1 MKIAMLILA
10 AGFSQRMGVLKP
22 LLPVGDASAL
32 CRAVGLGVREK
43 IHMISVVTGH
53 RHQEVEAALYDCRAK
68 NIRHIYN
75 GKYAEGM
82 FSSVKAGVHSLP
94 GDIDGFFLLP
104 ADHCAV
110 SPDTLE
116 KLIAA
121 FILSEGKS
129 VIYPV
134 YKGARGHP
142 PLIPYCYAEGVK
154 SYDGGDGM
162 KGYLSAYP
170 CAEVEIDDP
179 GILIDMDTPEDYATL
194 LRYLGY
200 PTYPD
205 EFGCYKLLEK
215 YGTPEHVIRHSKQV
229 GELALRM
236 ADLLSRQGVTINRPL
251 LYSACLLHDMARLEP
266 DHENAGADR
275 LLTEGYPDT
284 ARLVRHH
291 MDLPDEIK
299 TAPDAGAPES
309 WELLLLYLADKLT
322 RDGRIVHPDDTLAL
336 LRSRFADDPEALA
349 RAEERMARAKAVLSL
364 LERQYQISYGDLT
377 AGPA

>member
-1 MKIAMLILA
+1 LKIAMLILA
-10 AGFSQRMGVLKP
+10 AGFSQRMGVFKA
-22 LLPVGDASAL
+22 PVAGGRRQRP
-32 CRAVGLGVREK
+32 CRAVGLGVRER

-53 RHQEVEAALYDCRAK
+53 RHQDVEAALYDCRAK

-82 FSSVKAGVHSLP
+82 FYSVKAGVRSLP

-104 ADHCAV
+104 ADRCAV
-110 SPDTLE
+110 RPGTLE

-134 YKGARGHP
+134 YKGKRGHP
-142 PLIPYCYAEGVK
+142 PLIPYRYAEGVK

-205 EFGCYKLLEK
+205 EFGCYKLLENT
-215 YGTPEHVIRHSKQV
+215 G
-229 GELALRM
+229 
-236 ADLLSRQGVTINRPL
+236 RPSTS
-251 LYSACLLHDMARLEP
+251 SA
-266 DHENAGADR
+266 
-275 LLTEGYPDT
+275 
-284 ARLVRHH
+284 
-291 MDLPDEIK
+291 
-299 TAPDAGAPES
+299 
-309 WELLLLYLADKLT
+309 
-322 RDGRIVHPDDTLAL
+322 
-336 LRSRFADDPEALA
+336 
-349 RAEERMARAKAVLSL
+349 
-364 LERQYQISYGDLT
+364 T
-377 AGPA
+377 AGRWASWRCAWRTY